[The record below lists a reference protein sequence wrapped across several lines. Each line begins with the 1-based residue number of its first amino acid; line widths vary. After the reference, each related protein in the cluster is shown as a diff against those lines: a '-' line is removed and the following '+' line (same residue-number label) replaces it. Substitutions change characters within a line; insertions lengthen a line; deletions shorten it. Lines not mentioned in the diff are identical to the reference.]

1 MSVLAPDRSASAK
14 RLAETKT
21 ATTRPLL
28 CFVYSPT
35 SGPSRRAEGFLA
47 QVLQRRKNHR
57 AFIVQRI
64 NCIERPD
71 LAKKL
76 GAETVPALVVVENRR
91 VRARLE
97 GVNGC
102 KNIERLLEPWLG
114 ASDGDDATEESLDEE
129 EEDADEPGVR
139 LVQAGPGESFDRLA
153 IGLPSGLTFERW
165 QAVGKR
171 ISGVADA
178 STWWL
183 ADWAAYGEDRYGER
197 YQDGAGI
204 AGIGRQTLR
213 NYAWVARRFDVSR
226 RRDTLSFAHHS
237 EVAALTASEQDA
249 WLDRAEARQ
258 WSRNELRTAL
268 REARSAPA
276 AAGRTAVA
284 RLRIDVSSEHVERWR
299 ACAEAGGLDLP
310 QWIIRVADRASGEES
325 LPPPD
330 EATPPTPA
338 RVPEPYP
345 PDELDLPAPDPD
357 QGDEDGDDE

>member
-1 MSVLAPDRSASAK
+1 MSVLAPDRSAPAK

-21 ATTRPLL
+21 GTARPLL

-64 NCIERPD
+64 NCVERPD

-76 GAETVPALVVVENRR
+76 GAETAPSLVVVENRR

-114 ASDGDDATEESLDEE
+114 ASDEDDATEESLDEE
-129 EEDADEPGVR
+129 DEDEPGVR
-139 LVQAGPGESFDRLA
+139 LVQLGPGESFDRVS

-165 QAVGKR
+165 RAVGQR

-183 ADWAAYGEDRYGER
+183 ADWAAYGEDRYGSR
-197 YQDGAGI
+197 YHAGAGI
-204 AGIGRQTLR
+204 AGVGQQTLR
-213 NYAWVARRFDVSR
+213 NYAWVARRFDACR
-226 RRDTLSFAHHS
+226 RRNTLSFAHHA
-237 EVAALTASEQDA
+237 EVAALAQSEQEA

-268 REARSAPA
+268 REARSALAPDS
-276 AAGRTAVA
+276 RTAVA
-284 RLRIDVSSEHVERWR
+284 RVRIDVPNEHVERWR

-310 QWIIRVADRASGEES
+310 EWIIRVADRASGDES

-357 QGDEDGDDE
+357 QGDEEGDE